1 MLSATPK
8 TAAAREKA
16 AGAAYSTGLF
26 EQTAMRL
33 KANTQIIL
41 KSPERGALLAI
52 LRPQS
57 GAGQWIVSE
66 TYDVKPLVA
75 PVEYV
80 DVFGN
85 LCQRFV
91 MPKGKLELNV
101 ECVVETPDTIATAP
115 DAPYTAPEEL
125 PNEVLHFLAA
135 SRYCPSDM
143 MVSQAKE
150 IAGNV
155 RPGYAQVEAIRSWIE
170 KNIEYKRGTSDEHT
184 SGLDTYKLR
193 AGVCRDFAHVGVTLC
208 RALTIPA
215 RMVVGYLH
223 KLQPPMDQHAW
234 FEAFVGGR
242 WYTFDATQKE
252 PRGGRIVIAY
262 GRDAADVAITTP
274 FGPIEVDDM
283 TVTVERVDQPA
294 AHRS

>member
-1 MLSATPK
+1 
-8 TAAAREKA
+8 
-16 AGAAYSTGLF
+16 
-26 EQTAMRL
+26 MRL
-33 KANTQIIL
+33 RANTRIRL
-41 KSPERGALLAI
+41 KSPEPGALLAI

-57 GAGQWIVSE
+57 GAGQWIISE
-66 TYDVKPLVA
+66 AYDVKPLLQ

-91 MPKGKLELNV
+91 MPKGTLELNV
-101 ECVVETPDTIATAP
+101 ECVVETPDMIATAP
-115 DAPYTAPEEL
+115 DAPYTRPEEL
-125 PNEVLHFLAA
+125 PNDVLHFLAA
-135 SRYCPSDM
+135 SRYCPSDQM
-143 MVSQAKE
+143 RDQAKE
-150 IAGNV
+150 IVKDA
-155 RPGYAQVEAIRSWIE
+155 RPGYATVEAIRAWIE

-184 SGLDTYKLR
+184 SGLDTYNLR
-193 AGVCRDFAHVGVTLC
+193 AGVCRDFAHVGVSLC
-208 RALTIPA
+208 RSLTIPA

-223 KLQPPMDQHAW
+223 KLAPPMDQHAW

-283 TVTVERVDQPA
+283 DVVVERVDEPG
-294 AHRS
+294 RPDR

>member
-1 MLSATPK
+1 
-8 TAAAREKA
+8 
-16 AGAAYSTGLF
+16 
-26 EQTAMRL
+26 MRL
-33 KANTQIIL
+33 KAHTHITL
-41 KSPERGALLAI
+41 KSPVRAALLAI

-66 TYDVKPLVA
+66 AYDVKPLLA
-75 PVEYV
+75 PPVEYV

-85 LCQRFV
+85 LCQRLV
-91 MPKGKLELNV
+91 MPEGKLELDV
-101 ECVVETPDTIATAP
+101 ECVVNCPDQIATLP
-115 DAPYTAPEEL
+115 DAPHTPPEDL
-125 PNEVLHFLAA
+125 PNEVLQYLVS
-135 SRYCPSDM
+135 SRYCPSDQ
-143 MVSQAKE
+143 MVQQARE

-155 RPGYAQVEAIRSWIE
+155 HPGYAQVEAIRAWIE
-170 KNIEYKRGTSDEHT
+170 QNIEYKRGTSDEST
-184 SGLDTYKLR
+184 SGLDTFNLR
-193 AGVCRDFAHVGVTLC
+193 AGVCRDFAHVGIALC
-208 RALTIPA
+208 RSLVIPA

-223 KLQPPMDQHAW
+223 KLAPPMDQHAW

-283 TVTVERVDQPA
+283 TVSVERLDTPSSTA
-294 AHRS
+294 G

>member
-1 MLSATPK
+1 
-8 TAAAREKA
+8 
-16 AGAAYSTGLF
+16 
-26 EQTAMRL
+26 MRL
-33 KANTQIIL
+33 RANTRILL
-41 KSPERGALLAI
+41 KSPERAALLAI

-57 GAGQWIVSE
+57 GAGQWIISE
-66 TYDVKPLVA
+66 AYDVKPLIE

-101 ECVVETPDTIATAP
+101 ECVVETPDMIATAP
-115 DAPYTAPEEL
+115 EAAYTSPEEL

-135 SRYCPSDM
+135 SRYCPSDQM
-143 MVSQAKE
+143 GDQARE
-150 IAGNV
+150 IAGNA
-155 RPGYAQVEAIRSWIE
+155 RPGYAQVEAIRAWIE
-170 KNIEYKRGTSDEHT
+170 KNIEYKRGTSDEST
-184 SGLDTYKLR
+184 SALDTFNLG
-193 AGVCRDFAHVGVTLC
+193 AGVCRDFAHVGVALC
-208 RALTIPA
+208 RSLVIPA

-223 KLQPPMDQHAW
+223 KLAPPMDQHAW

-283 TVTVERVDQPA
+283 EVVVERVDEPS
-294 AHRS
+294 RSER

>member
-1 MLSATPK
+1 MLIATRK
-8 TAAAREKA
+8 HGHGTRAARLRFGRASSSK
-16 AGAAYSTGLF
+16 
-26 EQTAMRL
+26 TAMRL
-33 KANTQIIL
+33 QAKTQIIL

-101 ECVVETPDTIATAP
+101 ACVVETPDMIATAP
-115 DAPYTAPEEL
+115 DA
-125 PNEVLHFLAA
+125 VLHFLAA

-143 MVSQAKE
+143 MGDQAKE
-150 IAGNV
+150 IAGKA
-155 RPGYAQVEAIRSWIE
+155 RPGYAQVEAIRGWIE

-184 SGLDTYKLR
+184 SGLDTFNLR
-193 AGVCRDFAHVGVTLC
+193 AGVCRDFAHVGVSLC

-223 KLQPPMDQHAW
+223 KLAPPMDQHAW

-283 TVTVERVDQPA
+283 TVSVERVDQPA
-294 AHRS
+294 AHHS